1 MLPRDGACA
10 EGKSAMNRRE
20 FTTRTVAAAVA
31 LAFAG
36 AARVAPERAAAGFEP
51 SCHGCGGRIWRGSR
65 AYLLEQF
72 GDDPR
77 LNYCVSCLAAA
88 EEGERDVLTVDDL
101 LGEPSP
107 LALLS
112 MPPRSWWR
120 VSEPASDPANSAP

>member
-1 MLPRDGACA
+1 MGPAIRAFPGASPGTHRRSGVRAASARKMLPRDGACA

-36 AARVAPERAAAGFEP
+36 VARATAGTAGFE
-51 SCHGCGGRIWRGSR
+51 SRCEGCGGRIWRGSR

-77 LNYCVSCLAAA
+77 L
-88 EEGERDVLTVDDL
+88 
-101 LGEPSP
+101 
-107 LALLS
+107 
-112 MPPRSWWR
+112 
-120 VSEPASDPANSAP
+120 